1 MYKKQYLFVDLDGS
15 IIKSDLLHESFFNLL
30 NKDILAPFK
39 CLSRFLKGG
48 IIELKCFLFNNS
60 TIEIKNLPFN
70 QKVIDYILDWKD
82 RNQGE
87 VILISAS
94 HESYVHNIASHLK
107 VFDRS
112 YGTKEINLKSQAKL
126 DLIKKHSNGTQFDY
140 IGNSSDDLIIWKNSE
155 TPILVNPSKGIQKK
169 VKTFN
174 KDFALIENDLNFFK
188 ELFSLMRVH
197 QWSKNLLLF
206 LPLILATSFSSLS
219 ILKTFAG
226 FISFSLMASSF
237 YIFNDLLDIEN
248 DRNHLSKK
256 HRPLSSGNFSIEK
269 GIIFFLVFLLFSTI
283 IALSLSLSF
292 QLILLCYA
300 ITTFTYSKL
309 LKKIPVVD
317 LVTLACLYLLRIIGG
332 ASITSLEI
340 SNWLITF
347 SVFFFLFLAGIKRW
361 IEIERSSGAL
371 LSSRGY
377 VKEDINFMTHLS
389 YFCGLIS
396 VLIICLYIDSQQA
409 SMLYSNSR
417 ILWFIPMILLFWI
430 IETLFLVTRKKVDD
444 DPVLYALKSK
454 TSYVCCIFLII
465 IFYFAI

>member
-1 MYKKQYLFVDLDGS
+1 M
-15 IIKSDLLHESFFNLL
+15 
-30 NKDILAPFK
+30 
-39 CLSRFLKGG
+39 
-48 IIELKCFLFNNS
+48 
-60 TIEIKNLPFN
+60 
-70 QKVIDYILDWKD
+70 
-82 RNQGE
+82 
-87 VILISAS
+87 
-94 HESYVHNIASHLK
+94 
-107 VFDRS
+107 
-112 YGTKEINLKSQAKL
+112 
-126 DLIKKHSNGTQFDY
+126 
-140 IGNSSDDLIIWKNSE
+140 
-155 TPILVNPSKGIQKK
+155 
-169 VKTFN
+169 
-174 KDFALIENDLNFFK
+174 
-188 ELFSLMRVH
+188 
-197 QWSKNLLLF
+197 
-206 LPLILATSFSSLS
+206 
-219 ILKTFAG
+219 
-226 FISFSLMASSF
+226 
-237 YIFNDLLDIEN
+237 
-248 DRNHLSKK
+248 
-256 HRPLSSGNFSIEK
+256 
-269 GIIFFLVFLLFSTI
+269 
-283 IALSLSLSF
+283 
-292 QLILLCYA
+292 
-300 ITTFTYSKL
+300 TTFTYSKL